1 MKVTAGSV
9 CQRYGSVDQDP
20 YQNVTDYFWSPFGM
34 CDIEHQLYPSSLLFR
49 YIIYGLFLQIPD
61 EHAEKLITP
70 EHIVK
75 YVSDHEDI

>member
-1 MKVTAGSV
+1 MCDVQYQLLPVV
-9 CQRYGSVDQDP
+9 CSLQRY
-20 YQNVTDYFWSPFGM
+20 F
-34 CDIEHQLYPSSLLFR
+34 IH
-49 YIIYGLFLQIPD
+49 GLFLQIPD